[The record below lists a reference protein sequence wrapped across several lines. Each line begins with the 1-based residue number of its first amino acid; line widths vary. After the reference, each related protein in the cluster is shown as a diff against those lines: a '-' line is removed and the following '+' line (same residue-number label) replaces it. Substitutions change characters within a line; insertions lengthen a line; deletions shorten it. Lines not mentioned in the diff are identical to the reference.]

1 MKTFYDI
8 RELSPCR
15 ETWRPLEVKVLL
27 NSRKK
32 YLIKVITTNH
42 SRCAD
47 LIDKYVVCPKDNFLD
62 KDLYIITS
70 FWSALR
76 IFLFKKAE
84 KYSEFPEELL

>member
-62 KDLYIITS
+62 KDLHITES
-70 FWSALR
+70 LWSALR
-76 IFLFKKAE
+76 NFLFKRAPK
-84 KYSEFPEELL
+84 SPEFPKELL

>member
-8 RELSPCR
+8 RELSPAR
-15 ETWRPLEVKVLL
+15 EKWRPLEAKVLL
-27 NSRKK
+27 TSKRK
-32 YLIKVITTNH
+32 YLIKVVALEH
-42 SRCAD
+42 SRSSD
-47 LIDKYVVCPKDNFLD
+47 LLNKYIVCPKDNFLD